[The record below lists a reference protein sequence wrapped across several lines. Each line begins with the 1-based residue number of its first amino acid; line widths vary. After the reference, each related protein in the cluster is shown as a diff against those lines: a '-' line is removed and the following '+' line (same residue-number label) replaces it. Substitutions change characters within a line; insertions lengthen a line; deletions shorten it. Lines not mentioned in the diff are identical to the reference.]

1 MFEEIKNSYIRIA
14 LNHENLTVEYMG
26 TETFENSEYN
36 VINIE
41 GDKTITFLLDK
52 ETHLPFLS
60 RKNDLNPQTGSFV
73 TSETR
78 YSNWTTV
85 DGVSYAFLTT
95 SYADGEKVSETVVES
110 ITVN

>member
-60 RKNDLNPQTGSFV
+60 RNDLNPQTGSFV
-73 TSETR
+73 ASETR
-78 YSNWTTV
+78 YSN
-85 DGVSYAFLTT
+85 
-95 SYADGEKVSETVVES
+95 
-110 ITVN
+110 

>member
-1 MFEEIKNSYIRIA
+1 
-14 LNHENLTVEYMG
+14 MG
-26 TETFENSEYN
+26 TETVENSEYN

-52 ETHLPFLS
+52 ETNLPFLF

-85 DGVSYAFLTT
+85 DGISYALFTT
-95 SYADGEKVSETVVES
+95 SYADGEKVKETVFES
-110 ITVN
+110 VTVN

>member
-1 MFEEIKNSYIRIA
+1 MFEEIKNSYIKIA
-14 LNHENLTVEYMG
+14 LSHENLTAEYMG
-26 TETFENSEYN
+26 TETVENSEYN

-52 ETHLPFLS
+52 ETNLPFLF

-73 TSETR
+73 ISETR

-85 DGVSYAFLTT
+85 DGIFTHC
-95 SYADGEKVSETVVES
+95 
-110 ITVN
+110 